1 MQSIAALD
9 QKRIATERSQALSEA
24 ARSLVDRLLSS
35 SNQLVRNT
43 RLRKPLPGFRWSSL
57 SEDGTIKFVVV
68 ANSNVSNSSPT
79 EVRVFDHDESKAA

>member
-9 QKRIATERSQALSEA
+9 QKRIALERTQALSNA
-24 ARSLVDRLLSS
+24 AKDLVDRLLSS

-57 SEDGTIKFVVV
+57 NDEGTIEFVVV
-68 ANSNVSNSSPT
+68 ANPELSNSSPT
-79 EVRVFDHDESKAA
+79 EVRVFDQEEAA

>member
-9 QKRIATERSQALSEA
+9 QKRIALERTQALSNA
-24 ARSLVDRLLSS
+24 AKDLVDRPLSS

-57 SEDGTIKFVVV
+57 NDEGTIKFVVV
-68 ANSNVSNSSPT
+68 ANPELSNSSPT
-79 EVRVFDHDESKAA
+79 EVRVFDQDEAA

>member
-9 QKRIATERSQALSEA
+9 QKRIALERTQALSA
-24 ARSLVDRLLSS
+24 AAKDLVDRLLSS

-57 SEDGTIKFVVV
+57 NDEGTIKFVVV
-68 ANSNVSNSSPT
+68 ANPELSNSSPT
-79 EVRVFDHDESKAA
+79 EVRVFDQDEAA